1 MCAAQSVHPLQS
13 LQSAAVMG
21 SRTTTLQCGAD
32 EKQEV
37 KTYLERKTILNE
49 IVCIQCLFI
58 LHLRIILTEAAHC
71 IPLATNST
79 HTGHNIARVVAY
91 ITGSQN
97 YVVKRKRSALA
108 KYDIAVKSH

>member
-21 SRTTTLQCGAD
+21 SRTITLQCGPD

-91 ITGSQN
+91 ITGEQN

>member
-13 LQSAAVMG
+13 LQCCSYGQSHHHAAV
-21 SRTTTLQCGAD
+21 RAD

-58 LHLRIILTEAAHC
+58 LHLRIILTGAAHC